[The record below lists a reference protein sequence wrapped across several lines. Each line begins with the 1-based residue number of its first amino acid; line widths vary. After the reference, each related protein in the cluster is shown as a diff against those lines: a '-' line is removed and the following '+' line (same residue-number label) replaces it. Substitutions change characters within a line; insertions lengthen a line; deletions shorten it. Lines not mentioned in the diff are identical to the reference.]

1 MEPAAELAYEEFAR
15 VDLRLGTVKAAERV
29 EGADRLLKLS
39 IDLGEPEGPR
49 TVVAGIA
56 LHYTP
61 EQVVGRQVV
70 VVANLKPVKLKGVE
84 SRGMV
89 LACVGDD
96 KVRLLS
102 PDLTMTPG
110 SKVR

>member
-1 MEPAAELAYEEFAR
+1 ML
-15 VDLRLGTVKAAERV
+15 
-29 EGADRLLKLS
+29 
-39 IDLGEPEGPR
+39 
-49 TVVAGIA
+49 
-56 LHYTP
+56 
-61 EQVVGRQVV
+61 GRQVV

-96 KVRLLS
+96 KVRLVS
-102 PDLTMTPG
+102 PDQVLPPG